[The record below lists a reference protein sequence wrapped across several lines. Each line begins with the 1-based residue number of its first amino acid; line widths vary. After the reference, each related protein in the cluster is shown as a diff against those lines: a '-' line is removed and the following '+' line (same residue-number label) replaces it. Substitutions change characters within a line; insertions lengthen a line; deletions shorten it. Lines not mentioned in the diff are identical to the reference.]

1 MLSDEEKKAIER
13 IEDVFYQDLGKGIN
27 KFQKITLY
35 EDSITDIRK
44 LLNLIEKQ
52 SKEIEELK
60 DFITKL
66 QETKDRLDSYDKE
79 NTLEIEKLKKEIE
92 ELKKDKLELINKNHV
107 VHLKDVEKEL
117 REMRKEIDT
126 KNAEIECLNVI
137 HESYKENIV
146 KIYNREGI
154 ISEKEKEITK
164 LKNEIY
170 DLKKKIY
177 AINLLSNSEEE

>member
-1 MLSDEEKKAIER
+1 MLSDEEKKAINNLNF
-13 IEDVFYQDLGKGIN
+13 IIV
-27 KFQKITLY
+27 
-35 EDSITDIRK
+35 TDIYDNEVSIDK
-44 LLNLIEKQ
+44 TKIINEYNESVGIVLNLIRKQ
-52 SKEIEELK
+52 S
-60 DFITKL
+60 
-66 QETKDRLDSYDKE
+66 
-79 NTLEIEKLKKEIE
+79 KEIE